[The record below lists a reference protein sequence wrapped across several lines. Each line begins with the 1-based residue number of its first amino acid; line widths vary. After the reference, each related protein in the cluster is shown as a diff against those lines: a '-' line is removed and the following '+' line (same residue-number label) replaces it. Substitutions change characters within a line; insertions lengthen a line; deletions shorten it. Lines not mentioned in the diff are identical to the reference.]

1 MGRRGKGGGGG
12 GGRRKVEDVNQ
23 KDGFVLFFVLA
34 FHIFLLKR
42 KQNSIN
48 IGGSVGFHIINLK
61 YQLFSPHF
69 RDLEIKTL
77 IDMI

>member
-1 MGRRGKGGGGG
+1 M
-12 GGRRKVEDVNQ
+12 NQ

-34 FHIFLLKR
+34 LHIFLLKR

-61 YQLFSPHF
+61 IPAVFTSF
-69 RDLEIKTL
+69 
-77 IDMI
+77 

>member
-1 MGRRGKGGGGG
+1 M
-12 GGRRKVEDVNQ
+12 NQ

-34 FHIFLLKR
+34 LHIFLLKR
-42 KQNSIN
+42 KQNLIN
-48 IGGSVGFHIINLK
+48 IGGFHIINLK

-69 RDLEIKTL
+69 SHLEIKTL